1 MYNCTTKAPKD
12 FYFMT
17 RQSISLTDANN
28 DWLLSQLA
36 TGEYTSKNEVLNDL
50 IRRERRKEQAINEIR
65 QALIAG
71 EQSGFTKLSVADI
84 RKEARAELNL
94 DD

>member
-1 MYNCTTKAPKD
+1 
-12 FYFMT
+12 MT

-50 IRRERRKEQAINEIR
+50 IRRERRKEQTIHEIR

-71 EQSGFTKLSVADI
+71 EQSGFTNLSVADI

-94 DD
+94 ND

>member
-1 MYNCTTKAPKD
+1 
-12 FYFMT
+12 MT

-28 DWLLSQLA
+28 EWLLSQIE

-50 IRRERRKEQAINEIR
+50 IRRERRKEQAINDIK

-71 EQSGFTKLSVADI
+71 EKSGFSQLEVAEI
-84 RKEARAELNL
+84 RKQARTELNL

>member
-1 MYNCTTKAPKD
+1 VFFKKD
-12 FYFMT
+12 FYFMI
-17 RQSISLTDANN
+17 RQTISLTDANN

-50 IRRERRKEQAINEIR
+50 IRRERRKEQAIYEIR
-65 QALIAG
+65 QALIVG
-71 EQSGFTKLSVADI
+71 EKSGFTNLSVADI
-84 RKEARAELNL
+84 RKKSRAELNL